1 MNLDLLTKEAF
12 FVIGYISF
20 IFIVFLSIIVCAIKI
35 SNTCIKKFIQEYNKP
50 DLDSTSN
57 H

>member
-35 SNTCIKKFIQEYNKP
+35 SNTSIKKFIQEYKKP

>member
-35 SNTCIKKFIQEYNKP
+35 SNTSIKKFIQEYNKP

-57 H
+57 D